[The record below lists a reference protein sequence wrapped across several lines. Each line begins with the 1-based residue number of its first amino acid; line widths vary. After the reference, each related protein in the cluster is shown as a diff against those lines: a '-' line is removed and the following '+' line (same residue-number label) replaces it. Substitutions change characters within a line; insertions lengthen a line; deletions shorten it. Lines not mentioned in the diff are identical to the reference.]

1 MPPVRSRLLNLLM
14 ALSLLLC
21 VAVCM
26 LWVRSYWQ
34 ADCLFFWNTRGEWSA
49 ETSAGYLSVETSNI
63 HGGDAGV
70 WRLVTPSASVAF
82 YRRVMRSRAV
92 HSFAGFVYAVDV
104 RPSSAVGLMAELES
118 RGIRTP
124 PGRLTR
130 RFWYIPMW
138 AAFTLAGAPAFL
150 LLWPRLVVRH
160 RRLRGLC
167 PRCGYD
173 LIPSQRPVIAIL
185 RDEPLPRRQPTPRP

>member
-21 VAVCM
+21 VAVSM

-124 PGRLTR
+124 PGTLTR
-130 RFWYIPMW
+130 RFCTSRCGPRSPSPVPLRSCCCGRAWSFGTGGC
-138 AAFTLAGAPAFL
+138 AAFAP
-150 LLWPRLVVRH
+150 VV
-160 RRLRGLC
+160 
-167 PRCGYD
+167 
-173 LIPSQRPVIAIL
+173 A
-185 RDEPLPRRQPTPRP
+185 TT